1 MTRTPRFALVD
12 HSLTSALGHNLI
24 YARRVLAAAASEGFE
39 TLAGVGRR
47 GADQDIGAPSFARFS
62 QDVWRNNPAEGRLW
76 HAAALLRRAPVTRP
90 QRAAGATAA
99 LPVPQAGGPGAQS
112 NRLERLAR
120 ALLSDVEAIVEE
132 RRSVRRFAQE
142 LGGFL
147 ADADLQA
154 GDVVYM
160 PTVLAAELR
169 ALDGLLAR
177 SEPARRLRW
186 RLMLRY
192 APKARSVRAAL
203 ARAAGRLN
211 RRRDAD
217 VRFFSDTERLCAGYE
232 RLCKTPFRLLPVP
245 VDAPPLLKEKPTGVF
260 VVGYLGD
267 SRDEKGFD
275 LLPEVIAEVR
285 RKRPDRSVRFLIQ
298 LNLNT
303 LEGDPGAR
311 TAMDA
316 LITSQGEDVEL
327 VQGPLSPEDYTALLR
342 RTDIVLLPYRPHAYA
357 ERSSGIL
364 MEAITAGLPTVVT
377 RGAWLE
383 ATIENAS
390 SLTPAGVVAHPEADA
405 LADAVIEIADDW
417 SRYAAGAR
425 HLRDALRFRFN
436 PAELVR
442 EVAKT
447 ADRE

>member
-1 MTRTPRFALVD
+1 MPRVPRFALVD
-12 HSLTSALGHNLI
+12 HSLAGAAGHNLI
-24 YARRVLAAAASEGFE
+24 YARRVLAAAATEGFE
-39 TLAGVGRR
+39 ASAGVGQQ
-47 GADQDIGAPSFARFS
+47 GADQDVGAPSFARFS

-76 HAAALLRRAPVTRP
+76 HAAALLRRGSAIRSQPAAGTAPVRP
-90 QRAAGATAA
+90 VSKAGR
-99 LPVPQAGGPGAQS
+99 PVAQAG
-112 NRLERLAR
+112 RLTRIAR
-120 ALLSDVEAIVEE
+120 ALLSDVDAVVEE
-132 RRSVRRFAQE
+132 RRSVRRFARE
-142 LGGFL
+142 LEDFL
-147 ADADLQA
+147 AEADLDA
-154 GDVVYM
+154 GDIVYM

-169 ALDGLLAR
+169 ALEQLLAR
-177 SEPARRLRW
+177 SAPARRLRW

-192 APKARSVRAAL
+192 APKARSVRAGL
-203 ARAAGRLN
+203 ARAAGRLH

-217 VRFFSDTERLCAGYE
+217 VRFFSDTERLCAAYQ

-245 VDAPPLLKEKPTGVF
+245 VEAAPPLRAKPADVL

-275 LLPEVIAEVR
+275 LLPAVIAEVR
-285 RKRPDRSVRFLIQ
+285 RRRQDGRLKFLIQ

-311 TAMDA
+311 MAMDA
-316 LITSQGEDVEL
+316 LTASQGEDVEL
-327 VQGPLSPEDYTALLR
+327 VEGPLSPDAYTALLR
-342 RTDIVLLPYRPHAYA
+342 RSDIVLLPYRPHAYA

-390 SLTPAGVVAHPEADA
+390 QLSPAGVVAQPEPEA
-405 LADAVIEIADDW
+405 LAKAIIEIADDW

-425 HLRDALRFRFN
+425 QLRDALRFRYD
-436 PAELVR
+436 PVDLVR
-442 EVAKT
+442 EVART
-447 ADRE
+447 EQD

>member
-1 MTRTPRFALVD
+1 MARARRFALVD
-12 HSLTSALGHNLI
+12 HSLTSAMGHNLI

-39 TLAGVGRR
+39 ARAGVGRR
-47 GADQDIGAPSFARFS
+47 GADQDVGARSFAWFS
-62 QDVWRNNPAEGRLW
+62 RDVWRNNPAEGRLW
-76 HAAALLRRAPVTRP
+76 HAAALLRRGYAVRSEPAPGAAAARP
-90 QRAAGATAA
+90 GS
-99 LPVPQAGGPGAQS
+99 QAGKPVDQPG
-112 NRLERLAR
+112 RLTQIAR
-120 ALLSDVEAIVEE
+120 ALLSDIDALVEE

-142 LGGFL
+142 LEDFL
-147 ADADLQA
+147 AEADLQA
-154 GDVVYM
+154 DDIVYM

-169 ALDGLLAR
+169 ALDQLLAR

-192 APKARSVRAAL
+192 APKARSVRSGL
-203 ARAAGRLN
+203 ARAAGRLH

-217 VRFFSDTERLCAGYE
+217 VRFFSDTERLCAAYQH
-232 RLCKTPFRLLPVP
+232 LCKTPFRLLPVP
-245 VDAPPLLKEKPTGVF
+245 VDAAPPLRAEPADVL

-275 LLPEVIAEVR
+275 LLPAVIAEVR
-285 RKRPDRSVRFLIQ
+285 RRRPDSRLKFLIQ

-316 LITSQGEDVEL
+316 LTASKGEDVEL
-327 VQGPLSPEDYTALLR
+327 VRGPLSPDAYTTLLR
-342 RTDIVLLPYRPHAYA
+342 RSDIVLLPYRPHAYA

-390 SLTPAGVVAHPEADA
+390 QLSPAGVVAQPEPEA
-405 LADAVIEIADDW
+405 LAEAIIEIADDW

-425 HLRDALRFRFN
+425 QLRDALRFRYD

-442 EVAKT
+442 EVAKA
-447 ADRE
+447 ADQP